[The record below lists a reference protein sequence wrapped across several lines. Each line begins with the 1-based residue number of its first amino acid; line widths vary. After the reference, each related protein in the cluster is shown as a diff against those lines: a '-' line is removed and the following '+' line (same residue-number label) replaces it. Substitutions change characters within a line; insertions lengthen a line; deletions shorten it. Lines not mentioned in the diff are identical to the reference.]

1 MVLFSSRKGAKDA
14 KIFQNISF
22 ALLAAW
28 REKIITQEVNDI
40 SQRRKGR
47 QDTFRMSPLR
57 SWRLGEKYI
66 TQEVIIFAKAQRGD
80 LILQFLFSFILSR
93 SI

>member
-1 MVLFSSRKGAKDA
+1 MVLSHGIVF
-14 KIFQNISF
+14 
-22 ALLAAW
+22 L
-28 REKIITQEVNDI
+28 

-80 LILQFLFSFILSR
+80 LILQILFSFILSR